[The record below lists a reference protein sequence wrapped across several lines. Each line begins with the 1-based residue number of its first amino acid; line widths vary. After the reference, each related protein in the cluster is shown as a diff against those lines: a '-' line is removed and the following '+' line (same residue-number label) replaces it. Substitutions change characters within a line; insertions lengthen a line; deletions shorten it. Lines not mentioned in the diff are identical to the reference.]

1 MNTDGPLRLVQVD
14 AGGLGRAR
22 LDTIGANPAQFFK
35 APHLGGFREEMDH
48 VLLLD
53 MAIHPFIAV
62 RHVTGQDAV
71 GVSCE
76 KFNPSWSWFKS
87 DAAATAS
94 FEFAGGLRSVY
105 SGSWRADGAEMSW
118 NGSWCVNRQNPS
130 QQLHA

>member
-35 APHLGGFREEMDH
+35 APHLGGFREELGGFREEMDH

-76 KFNPSWSWFKS
+76 KFNRAGAGSNPTPLLPPALSSP
-87 DAAATAS
+87 AG
-94 FEFAGGLRSVY
+94 FALCTRGRGVPTVQKCR
-105 SGSWRADGAEMSW
+105 GMGA
-118 NGSWCVNRQNPS
+118 G
-130 QQLHA
+130 A